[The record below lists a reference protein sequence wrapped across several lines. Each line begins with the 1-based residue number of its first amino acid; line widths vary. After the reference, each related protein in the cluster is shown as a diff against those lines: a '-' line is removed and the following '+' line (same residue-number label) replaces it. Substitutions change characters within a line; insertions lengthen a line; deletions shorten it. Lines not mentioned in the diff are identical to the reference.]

1 MGTRA
6 LVRFVNEDGDE
17 IGALYSQYDGNPASL
32 GVEMAVFIGADGKL
46 VNGYNPMDPDAYES
60 HYNGMGDLMLQL
72 ASHLKTWNHPM
83 HVTPQGHFLPNMMKP
98 QEYGPPRIGG
108 YYLKPPN
115 THETGHHW
123 EYVIYG
129 DAEQDDGQI
138 YIDILRKEFTENP
151 MEYRQK
157 NPGSP
162 TPFIWGPFLTE
173 QTPAEVLEQYDMGVL
188 P

>member
-129 DAEQDDGQI
+129 DAEQDDGHFQ
-138 YIDILRKEFTENP
+138 YVWQHVCRS
-151 MEYRQK
+151 RQRSMVLVCVLLNK
-157 NPGSP
+157 RCTSTP
-162 TPFIWGPFLTE
+162 TY
-173 QTPAEVLEQYDMGVL
+173 Q
-188 P
+188 